1 MITGKQYCEMVI
13 SGCNHISNQKA
24 AINALNV
31 FPVRDGDTGTNM
43 SLTISAAARELQGMG
58 ECTVAEASDLAAS
71 AMLKGA
77 RGNSGVILSLLFRG
91 ISKGLRE
98 KETADANDLAEAI
111 REGVKAAYRAVMKP
125 TEGTVLTVSRVAS
138 ERLFRYIEKKGGAVA
153 AERALTFYVREANRV
168 LDQTP
173 EMLPQLKQAGVVDA
187 GGKGFAV
194 VVEGMLL
201 ALRGTPVQPEEAQV
215 SVNDSVVDE
224 LPMSEED
231 ITFTYCTEYIV
242 EVEKSAKKKNPAELR
257 AYLES
262 IGDSVVC
269 VPDNEIIKVH
279 VHTNHPGK
287 AFEEALLYGSLVN
300 MKVDN
305 MREEFRERQKKQ
317 QAKEPPKPAYAEPTK
332 RYGFVSVVAG
342 EGLAALCKDL
352 GIDTVVEGGQT
363 MNPSTEDILAAV
375 DQTPSEIVFILPNN
389 KNIIM
394 AAEQAKMLSSKKQVV
409 VIPTKTVPQGITA
422 MLGFDENME
431 PAELEEVMTA
441 QIATVKTAQVTY
453 AARDSVFDG
462 HEIKEGQLLGLME
475 TKVTFV
481 EDKME
486 DVVRKLFEQL
496 AADGGSY
503 VNIYYGSD
511 VTEEDANAIAE
522 QVQAQL
528 PDAEVL
534 CLPGGQP
541 VYHYIFSIE

>member
-31 FPVRDGDTGTNM
+31 FPVPDGDTGTNM
-43 SLTISAAARELQGMG
+43 TLTISAASRELQGMG
-58 ECTVAEASDLAAS
+58 ECSIAEASDRAAS

-91 ISKGLRE
+91 ISKGLRD
-98 KETADANDLAEAI
+98 KETADANDLAAAI
-111 REGVKAAYRAVMKP
+111 AEGVKAAYRAVMKP

-138 ERLFRYIEKKGGAVA
+138 ERLFRYIEKKGGEVA

-168 LDQTP
+168 LEQTP

-194 VVEGMLL
+194 VFEGMLF
-201 ALRGTPVQPEEAQV
+201 ALRGEPIQPEEEIEV
-215 SVNDSVVDE
+215 TDTVVDE
-224 LPMSEED
+224 IPMSEED

-242 EVEKSAKKKNPAELR
+242 EVEADAPKKNPAALR
-257 AYLES
+257 SYLES

-305 MREEFRERQKKQ
+305 MREEFRERQKNQ
-317 QAKEPPKPAYAEPTK
+317 PKEEQKPAYAEPTK

-394 AAEQAKMLSSKKQVV
+394 AAEQAKLLSSKKQVV
-409 VIPTKTVPQGITA
+409 VIPTKTVPQGVTA

-431 PAELEEVMTA
+431 PAEVEEAMNA
-441 QIATVKTAQVTY
+441 QLATVKTAQVTY

-462 HEIKEGQLLGLME
+462 HEIKEGQLLGLLE

-481 EDKME
+481 EDQME
-486 DVVRKLFEQL
+486 DVVRKLFEKL
-496 AADGGSY
+496 SEDGGSY
-503 VNIYYGSD
+503 INIYYGAD
-511 VTEEDANAIAE
+511 VTEEDANRIAE